1 EREEFAAFFPQI
13 VRDLT
18 EDGLGHPEVGDAVA
32 RLKQVLEYNAPG
44 GKCNRGLTVVAAF
57 RRLAGPAQQDPESL
71 RCALA
76 VGWCIELF
84 QAFFLVADDIMDAS
98 LTRRGQL
105 CWYKKEGIG
114 LDAINDAFLLE
125 SMVYRLL
132 RRYCGQQ
139 PYYLHLLELFLQVSP
154 APQPLPDFLG
164 LWTSSLLPFPR
175 AQALG
180 LNLVPWHR
188 YKAIVKYKTAFYS
201 FYLPV
206 AAAMYMA
213 GINGK
218 EEHENAKA
226 ILLEMGEFF
235 QIQENYGCKEP
246 EKVARVKELYNAL
259 GMEAAFREYEESSYQ
274 RLQELIGKH
283 AQRLPREI
291 FLDLAQKIY
300 KRQNSCSDFSLDD
313 SPVSVYCKGFA
324 REESQSPDK
333 QLNTIPTAAP
343 ARRPP
348 PACAPSPP
356 AAAAGPERSQSRA
369 AAGASEA
376 GRAQGR
382 PRPPGSRQREVTTF
396 KELRSRS
403 AALPLL
409 PFFSCL
415 PQAQLGDSRLNP
427 DVGYLLLHTLC
438 PALYALVEDGL
449 KPFQKDVITG
459 QRKNS
464 PWSVVEASVKT
475 GEGPNTRSL
484 HSLCWHVAGLAPLS
498 STRQKFHAFILGLLN
513 IKQLELW
520 ISHLQKSPGVIS
532 VLYSPTA
539 F

>member
-1 EREEFAAFFPQI
+1 MSGGGSGVRAAAEREEFAAFFPQI

-125 SMVYRLL
+125 SSVYRLL

-139 PYYLHLLELFLQVSP
+139 PYYLHLLELFLQVDLSRFSE
-154 APQPLPDFLG
+154 Q
-164 LWTSSLLPFPR
+164 
-175 AQALG
+175 
-180 LNLVPWHR
+180 R

-213 GINGK
+213 GFNGK
-218 EEHENAKA
+218 EEHKNAKA

-235 QIQENYGCKEP
+235 QIQDDYLDCYGDPALTGKVGTDIQDNKCSWLVVECLRRVTPEQRRILEENYGCKEP
-246 EKVARVKELYNAL
+246 EKVAKVKELYNAL
-259 GMEAAFREYEESSYQ
+259 GMEAAFREYEESSYR

-300 KRQNSCSDFSLDD
+300 KRQ
-313 SPVSVYCKGFA
+313 K
-324 REESQSPDK
+324 
-333 QLNTIPTAAP
+333 
-343 ARRPP
+343 
-348 PACAPSPP
+348 
-356 AAAAGPERSQSRA
+356 
-369 AAGASEA
+369 
-376 GRAQGR
+376 
-382 PRPPGSRQREVTTF
+382 
-396 KELRSRS
+396 
-403 AALPLL
+403 
-409 PFFSCL
+409 
-415 PQAQLGDSRLNP
+415 
-427 DVGYLLLHTLC
+427 
-438 PALYALVEDGL
+438 
-449 KPFQKDVITG
+449 
-459 QRKNS
+459 
-464 PWSVVEASVKT
+464 
-475 GEGPNTRSL
+475 
-484 HSLCWHVAGLAPLS
+484 
-498 STRQKFHAFILGLLN
+498 
-513 IKQLELW
+513 
-520 ISHLQKSPGVIS
+520 
-532 VLYSPTA
+532 
-539 F
+539 

>member
-18 EDGLGHPEVGDAVA
+18 EDGVGHPELGDAVA
-32 RLKQVLEYNAPG
+32 RLKQVLEYNTPG

-57 RRLAGPAQQDPESL
+57 RRLVAPAGQDPESL

-125 SMVYRLL
+125 SSVYRLL

-139 PYYLHLLELFLQVSP
+139 PYYLHLLELFLQSS
-154 APQPLPDFLG
+154 QPSLG
-164 LWTSSLLPFPR
+164 LVFGELQLLPS
-175 AQALG
+175 
-180 LNLVPWHR
+180 VPELLRVGEARPWGSAWFLWHR

-218 EEHENAKA
+218 EEHEDAKA

-235 QIQENYGCKEP
+235 QIQVGGGSAPLAACQVLAP
-246 EKVARVKELYNAL
+246 ETL
-259 GMEAAFREYEESSYQ
+259 GLQNQAVQEDFPCLHSGDEEEAAS
-274 RLQELIGKH
+274 
-283 AQRLPREI
+283 PCDPPC
-291 FLDLAQKIY
+291 DLASSSSSSSSSVS
-300 KRQNSCSDFSLDD
+300 SCSDFSLDE

-324 REESQSPDK
+324 REDSQSPDK
-333 QLNTIPTAAP
+333 QLNRSGAAAP
-343 ARRPP
+343 ARWSP
-348 PACAPSPP
+348 PACAPSSP
-356 AAAAGPERSQSRA
+356 AAAADPERSQGGA
-369 AAGASEA
+369 AARAGAA
-376 GRAQGR
+376 GRTQGR
-382 PRPPGSRQREVTTF
+382 PRVGIPSS
-396 KELRSRS
+396 LS
-403 AALPLL
+403 AESGLSAPLS
-409 PFFSCL
+409 FCL

-475 GEGPNTRSL
+475 GEGPNTRAL

-498 STRQKFHAFILGLLN
+498 STRQKFHAFILGLL
-513 IKQLELW
+513 
-520 ISHLQKSPGVIS
+520 
-532 VLYSPTA
+532 
-539 F
+539 

>member
-1 EREEFAAFFPQI
+1 ERDEFAAFFPQI

-18 EDGLGHPEVGDAVA
+18 EDMLGHPEVGDAVA

-57 RRLAGPAQQDPESL
+57 RRLAERQEPESL

-125 SMVYRLL
+125 SSVYRLL

-139 PYYLHLLELFLQVSP
+139 PYYLHLLELFLQSSTVGEVLWAAALLP
-154 APQPLPDFLG
+154 APAGALPAAC
-164 LWTSSLLPFPR
+164 SL
-175 AQALG
+175 
-180 LNLVPWHR
+180 WHR

-213 GINGK
+213 GIDSK

-235 QIQENYGCKEP
+235 QIQENYGSKEP
-246 EKVARVKELYNAL
+246 QKVAKVKELYNAL
-259 GMEAAFREYEESSYQ
+259 GMEAVFREYEESSYR

-283 AQRLPREI
+283 AQRLPAEI

-313 SPVSVYCKGFA
+313 SPVSVYCKEFSRA
-324 REESQSPDK
+324 ESQSPDK
-333 QLNTIPTAAP
+333 QLNRCGTAAP
-343 ARRPP
+343 ARGSPP
-348 PACAPSPP
+348 TGAPSSP
-356 AAAAGPERSQSRA
+356 AAAAGPQRSQS
-369 AAGASEA
+369 GAST
-376 GRAQGR
+376 RAQGR
-382 PRPPGSRQREVTTF
+382 AWTGRWGLPGSRQREVTNLSGTAGPAS
-396 KELRSRS
+396 L
-403 AALPLL
+403 
-409 PFFSCL
+409 CL
-415 PQAQLGDSRLNP
+415 TQAQLGDSRLNP
-427 DVGYLLLHTLC
+427 DVDYLLLHTIS
-438 PALYALVEDGL
+438 PALYTLVEDGL

-459 QRKNS
+459 QRKKS

-475 GEGPNTRSL
+475 DEGPSAHSL
-484 HSLCWHVAGLAPLS
+484 HSLCCHVAGLAPLS